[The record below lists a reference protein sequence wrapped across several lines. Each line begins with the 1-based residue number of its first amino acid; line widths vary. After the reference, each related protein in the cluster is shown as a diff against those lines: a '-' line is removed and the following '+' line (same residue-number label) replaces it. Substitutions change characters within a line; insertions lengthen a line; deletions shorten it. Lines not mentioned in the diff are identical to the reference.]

1 MSGATLPLAD
11 RQRAYRS
18 EFFHHALGKLLV
30 SCGPMDRRGKRTLI
44 GLGLV
49 AAAAFAAWV
58 HQLDRGLSVTAMGD
72 YFSWGVYIADF
83 VFFIGISMAGTLI
96 SALLRLSGAHWRH
109 PITRMAEGITV
120 CALLVAA
127 PMIIVDMGRPDRIL
141 YTVLH
146 GRLQSP
152 ILWDILSLSTY
163 LAGSLLYLY
172 LPLVP
177 DFALMRDQGDRFPP
191 WAHRFYTLA
200 ALGWRGTEAQRR
212 RLEKA
217 IAVMAIAIIPVAV
230 SIHTVTA
237 WLFGLTLRPGWHS
250 TIIGPDFV
258 VGAIYSGVA
267 AVITFMALF
276 RRVFRLGRYLQPVHF
291 QKLATI
297 LLASGIVYAYFTF
310 NEFIGGIYAKEMS
323 ERALL
328 ASIFSGTFA
337 WEFWSMVGVGLL
349 LPMAILLIPRLR
361 SIGGIVTASLLVNVG
376 MWIMRF
382 LIVVPTLASPYM
394 PIAGTPGHHL
404 VYIPTWVEWMITAGA
419 FAAFGLLYILFSRI
433 APVISIWELVEENE
447 AEQGGAAAEGAS
459 HA

>member
-1 MSGATLPLAD
+1 MSGQPLALTD

-18 EFFHHALGKLLV
+18 EFFHHAMGKLLV
-30 SCGPMDRRGKRTLI
+30 SCGPMDARGRRTVAVLAAVMAVA
-44 GLGLV
+44 LV
-49 AAAAFAAWV
+49 AWIL
-58 HQLDRGLSVTAMGD
+58 QLAKGLAVTAMGD
-72 YFSWGVYIADF
+72 YFSWGVYITDF

-96 SALLRLSGAHWRH
+96 SALLRLSGAPWRQ

-127 PMIIVDMGRPDRIL
+127 PLIIIDMGRPDRIL
-141 YTVLH
+141 YTVIH
-146 GRLQSP
+146 ARLQSP
-152 ILWDILSLSTY
+152 ILWDVLSLSTY

-172 LPLVP
+172 LPLIP
-177 DFALMRDQGDRFPP
+177 DFALMRDQGDRFPA
-191 WAHRFYTLA
+191 WAHRLYRVL
-200 ALGWRGTEAQRR
+200 ALGWRGTESQRHH
-212 RLEKA
+212 LERG

-276 RRVFRLGRYLQPVHF
+276 RRVFRLGRYLQPLHF
-291 QKLATI
+291 QKLAWI
-297 LLASGIVYAYFTF
+297 LLASGLVYAYFTV
-310 NEFIGGIYAKEMS
+310 NEFIGGIYAKELS
-323 ERALL
+323 DRPLL
-328 ASIFSGTFA
+328 SSMFSGAFA
-337 WEFWSMVGVGLL
+337 WEFWTMTVLGLL
-349 LPMAILLIPRLR
+349 LPMAILLTPRLR
-361 SIGGIVTASLLVNVG
+361 TIAGIVTASVLVNIG

-382 LIVVPTLASPYM
+382 LIVVPTLASPFM
-394 PIAGTPGHHL
+394 PVTGAPGHHL
-404 VYIPTWVEWMITAGA
+404 VYVPTWVEWAITAGA

-433 APVISIWELVEENE
+433 APVISIWELVEENGGGHPGKE
-447 AEQGGAAAEGAS
+447 AT